1 MKPKHCEKIA
11 AFGDDAIAYVTALVV
26 ATRDVRADIMDV
38 DQMSEPLH
46 FFKRYKFYFLRH
58 KQKRNN
64 NRLQNCF
71 QRKEQITQEYD
82 PWQELRDKGL
92 EDIICF
98 ESGNDMIDVR
108 YFEATEH
115 QKRKPMRCYFRNR
128 DYMIDF
134 GQSGTTWCGGMR
146 GNGYVFKRGSDNTYQ
161 QIAIISPELSDYLA
175 KIADEKMQSQAQRL
189 EMSRGSH

>member
-1 MKPKHCEKIA
+1 MKQKPCEKIA
-11 AFGDDAIAYVTALVV
+11 ELGDDAIACVTALVV
-26 ATRDVRADIMDV
+26 ATHDVRADIMDV
-38 DQMSEPLH
+38 DQMNEPLH

-64 NRLQNCF
+64 NRLQNCVH
-71 QRKEQITQEYD
+71 RKEQITKEYD

-98 ESGNDMIDVR
+98 ESGNEVIDVR

-146 GNGYVFKRGSDNTYQ
+146 ANGYVFKRSPDNTYQ

-175 KIADEKMQSQAQRL
+175 KIADEKMQLQGQRL